1 MRPSRLR
8 VRQNVIP
15 LPARISLLSGIPV
28 TTANSDLQAIA
39 FQRCL
44 YHRPTR
50 ILDSALKPIFMPR
63 DAPEGHEV
71 CYENR
76 VQRAD
81 GFARSGSF
89 LLECD
94 GIRDAPGDEPGFES
108 GDVC

>member
-1 MRPSRLR
+1 
-8 VRQNVIP
+8 VIP
-15 LPARISLLSGIPV
+15 LPARVSLLSGIPV

-63 DAPEGHEV
+63 DAPEAHEV

-94 GIRDAPGDEPGFES
+94 GIAETLQAMNQVSSQVMFVEFVEVEIP
-108 GDVC
+108 